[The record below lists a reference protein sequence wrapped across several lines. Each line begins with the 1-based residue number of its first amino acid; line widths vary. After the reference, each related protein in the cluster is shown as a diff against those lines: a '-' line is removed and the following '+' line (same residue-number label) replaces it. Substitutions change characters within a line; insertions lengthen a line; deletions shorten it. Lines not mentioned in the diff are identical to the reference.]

1 MTADL
6 DGGARRYRELVLFE
20 LSDEFRM
27 GFFLSYFRNFA
38 VPHIAKTLLQYGEIV
53 RDPIKRSYDTAIVIY
68 ELIADGVD
76 GPRGEA
82 MVSLLRRAHKGVP
95 GSDDDFLYVLL
106 TLLIVPLDYIDRF
119 GRRSLRR
126 EEKEAAFRF
135 YMHLGQRMGL
145 TIELEAYDEAEKF
158 FRQYERANIAASLEG
173 QRLFDL
179 TVGLYQERLP
189 RAMHRLA
196 RRILSALFADDQ
208 LNMALGLSPAIP
220 ALMKVLRVSLRLKA
234 KCKFR
239 PRTATFVP
247 GRSGSKVYPSGY
259 KLQDLGPRGG

>member
-6 DGGARRYRELVLFE
+6 AAGPRRYRELVLFE

-38 VPHIAKTLLQYGEIV
+38 VPRIARTLLQYGEIV

-106 TLLIVPLDYIDRF
+106 TLLIVPVDYIDCF
-119 GRRSLRR
+119 GRRALTP

-135 YMHLGQRMGL
+135 FLDLGRRMGL
-145 TIELEAYDEAEKF
+145 VIAVGTYDEAEKF
-158 FRQYERANIAASLEG
+158 FRRYELTNIAGSPEG

-189 RAMHRLA
+189 KVMHPVA
-196 RRILSALFADDQ
+196 RRILSALFANEQ
-208 LNMALGLSPAIP
+208 LNAALGLSPASRG
-220 ALMKVLRVSLRLKA
+220 LTKVLRFSFRVRA
-234 KCKFR
+234 KFKGR
-239 PRTATFVP
+239 PRSASFIP
-247 GRSGSKVYPSGY
+247 GASGSKVYPSGY
-259 KLQDLGPRGG
+259 KLQDLGPRRG